1 MNIVNEYLP
10 AGFYTAGNLN
20 PTFDWEKQSIAVYD
34 KYAILFGMIAMMYLP
49 TVFGLKNY
57 MDKREA
63 YDLKVPLVC
72 WNFLLAI
79 FSLYGAIV
87 TMPPALER
95 IQQNGMLSAI
105 CDNSCYVHPASGM
118 VLYFNLSKMPE
129 FVDTIFLRLR
139 KKPVIFLHWYHHIMT
154 MIYCW
159 YGNQLGTFFN
169 CSGWYFASM
178 NLTVHA
184 IMYTYYGLAAMGYGR
199 GMTKRGL
206 NKVITTIQLAQM
218 VGGIVILFYSTGCD
232 KFDTNGFAAA
242 SVMYGSYLLLFG
254 KLFIDKYIYPK
265 PRKQESSKIKQ
276 LKIKHEE
283 KVKQLEEEFT
293 LKLKQLRETQKME
306 LKNAKNE
313 IANMVEKEDKDKKK
327 N

>member
-1 MNIVNEYLP
+1 
-10 AGFYTAGNLN
+10 
-20 PTFDWEKQSIAVYD
+20 
-34 KYAILFGMIAMMYLP
+34 
-49 TVFGLKNY
+49 
-57 MDKREA
+57 
-63 YDLKVPLVC
+63 
-72 WNFLLAI
+72 
-79 FSLYGAIV
+79 
-87 TMPPALER
+87 
-95 IQQNGMLSAI
+95 
-105 CDNSCYVHPASGM
+105 
-118 VLYFNLSKMPE
+118 MPE

-199 GMTKRGL
+199 AMAKRGL

-254 KLFIDKYIYPK
+254 KLFIDKYILDGHILKVLPK
-265 PRKQESSKIKQ
+265 DISSDNLVIQVNFVCLNNQIVSGFKKIFSKYQISVNKILSYDFLKGLDTQENVNIFELANYSINGLCENEVLITDIIQKKQGFF
-276 LKIKHEE
+276 E
-283 KVKQLEEEFT
+283 KFF
-293 LKLKQLRETQKME
+293 
-306 LKNAKNE
+306 NFFN
-313 IANMVEKEDKDKKK
+313 
-327 N
+327 